1 MAAASVLS
9 DELYVRRPAASAL
22 SSGFPLLLHAH
33 FTVESVTLGMCWNV
47 SGIVRNEEERLIL
60 SPVAPVGPALQR
72 RRKLAA
78 CKTLACKGTNT
89 PCGRLTTV
97 QFANGPK
104 RSVGHVLGGEKGN
117 FLIRGRGRPPVNGG
131 RTIGILSIRG
141 PEISLGSL
149 RVAPI
154 HG

>member
-1 MAAASVLS
+1 MLVALLKTARMA
-9 DELYVRRPAASAL
+9 YMHAL
-22 SSGFPLLLHAH
+22 GC
-33 FTVESVTLGMCWNV
+33 EQE
-47 SGIVRNEEERLIL
+47 GIQERAKP
-60 SPVAPVGPALQR
+60 SQ
-72 RRKLAA
+72 LAA
-78 CKTLACKGTNT
+78 CKDTSKQQTWNAVCTRLSIVRLAT
-89 PCGRLTTV
+89 
-97 QFANGPK
+97 GPK
-104 RSVGHVLGGEKGN
+104 RSMGHVPGAEKGN